1 MNLSFYW
8 FRISGCYPVPRKE
21 CVKVPSFELRK
32 VPVTSCHDTPEVECG
47 HVLSPAQDV
56 RCQPVV
62 SRDCRKVA
70 VELPYIKETTQCD
83 EVVYDECQE
92 VERRVPVDICK
103 RRRFDEDSI
112 FLSRGKVFRKEGEKR
127 RKTLFRRN
135 IALDSQRNN
144 STVASQIVRSSPN
157 LPTSTSPVPPV
168 DNNEPIYDYDY
179 DVTTEDAIDTSV
191 IEL

>member
-1 MNLSFYW
+1 M
-8 FRISGCYPVPRKE
+8 PRKE
-21 CVKVPSFELRK
+21 CAKVPSIELRK
-32 VPVTSCHDTPEVECG
+32 VPVTSCHDIPEVECG
-47 HVLSPAQDV
+47 HVLSPHQDV
-56 RCQPVV
+56 RCQPLV
-62 SRDCRKVA
+62 SRECHKVA
-70 VELPYIKETTQCD
+70 VEKPFIKETTQCD

-127 RKTLFRRN
+127 RRTVFRRN

-144 STVASQIVRSSPN
+144 STRANLVRSTPN
-157 LPTSTSPVPPV
+157 LTTTTVTPV
-168 DNNEPIYDYDY
+168 DYDDYDY
-179 DVTTEDAIDTSV
+179 DNTTEDAIDKSV

>member
-1 MNLSFYW
+1 M
-8 FRISGCYPVPRKE
+8 
-21 CVKVPSFELRK
+21 
-32 VPVTSCHDTPEVECG
+32 
-47 HVLSPAQDV
+47 LSPHPDV
-56 RCQPVV
+56 RCQPLV

-70 VELPYIKETTQCD
+70 VEVPYIKETTQCD

-144 STVASQIVRSSPN
+144 STAANQLVRSTSN
-157 LPTSTSPVPPV
+157 LSTTAAPTD
-168 DNNEPIYDYDY
+168 DNDEPLYDYDY
-179 DVTTEDAIDTSV
+179 VTTEDNIDTSV